1 MEPKDLITV
10 APGGV
15 AVAASWLALVET
27 SLSILL
33 LLASLGFLAWRW
45 RQAMKEKVK

>member
-1 MEPKDLITV
+1 MEPKDLITIT
-10 APGGV
+10 PGGV
-15 AVAASWLALVET
+15 TVAASWLGLIET

-45 RQAMKEKVK
+45 RQAVRKNDG